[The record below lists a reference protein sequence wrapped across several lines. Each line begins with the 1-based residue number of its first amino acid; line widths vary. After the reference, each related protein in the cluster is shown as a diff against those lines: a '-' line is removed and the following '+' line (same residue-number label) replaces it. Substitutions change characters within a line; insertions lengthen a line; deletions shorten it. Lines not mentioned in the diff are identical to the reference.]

1 MKKISIGML
10 SAAVLMAIMACVA
23 LAEMN
28 DVQFGGSVVNTT
40 ALTNSYV
47 VRGEVGG
54 VLVTLPTVQTC
65 TVVIASSEG
74 TIFTK
79 TVSGAAGNYYYTL
92 RYPAYGSTGSALGFT
107 DSTGTITNAVVAPLA
122 VASKVTA
129 IITRVA
135 PTAITNT
142 IAVQLNVNR

>member
-1 MKKISIGML
+1 MKKLGIGML
-10 SAAVLMAIMACVA
+10 CIAAA
-23 LAEMN
+23 LAICGAAIAEMD

-40 ALTNSYV
+40 AITNAYV

-65 TVVIASSEG
+65 TVSIVSSEG
-74 TIFTK
+74 TIFNK
-79 TVSGAAGNYYYTL
+79 TVSGAAGNYYYPL
-92 RYPAYGSTGSALGFT
+92 RYPAYGSTGVALGFT

-122 VASKVTA
+122 IASKATA

-135 PTAITNT
+135 PTSITNT
-142 IAVQLNVNR
+142 IVVQLNVNK